1 MATAGPTAAGRAASR
16 AAARMVASKATVAG
30 AVGMAAMAVAMVR
43 RAVATAPAD
52 WGAVAGGGMARV
64 AGAMVVA
71 RVAVEGLLV
80 AQEAREVEILI
91 RTYR

>member
-1 MATAGPTAAGRAASR
+1 
-16 AAARMVASKATVAG
+16 
-30 AVGMAAMAVAMVR
+30 
-43 RAVATAPAD
+43 
-52 WGAVAGGGMARV
+52 MARV